1 VGLGRDKFWHY
12 YYKKKKKEKKKA
24 QKLLLFCGDGKT
36 GSAKQAALLNLN

>member
-1 VGLGRDKFWHY
+1 VTSFGIIII
-12 YYKKKKKEKKKA
+12 KKKKKKA